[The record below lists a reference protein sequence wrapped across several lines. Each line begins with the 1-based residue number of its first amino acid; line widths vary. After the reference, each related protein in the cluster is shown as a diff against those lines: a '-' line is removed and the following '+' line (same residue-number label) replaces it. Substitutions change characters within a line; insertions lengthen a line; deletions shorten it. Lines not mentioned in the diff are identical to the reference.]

1 MDGITIHPRY
11 VGGCHTVDICSY
23 NSHGDGVDIGDGHMT
38 PNGYELTMALTGI
51 VLVSLIVVFWL

>member
-1 MDGITIHPRY
+1 M
-11 VGGCHTVDICSY
+11 DICSY